1 MPTTVFA
8 VHSHPDDIEFVMA
21 GTLFLLAER
30 GCEIHYM
37 NIANGCY
44 GTAEYSKEEI
54 TRIRR
59 EESIAAAKVL
69 GATYHES
76 LCDDMGVFYTEE
88 NIRKMTAVVREV
100 APDIMLVASPQDY
113 MEDHMNACR
122 VALGGAFIRGMPNYE
137 SVPPRSAIE
146 TDVTIYHAMP
156 HGLTDGLRNPIV
168 PDLYVDVSS
177 VIDKKAEMLAC
188 HTSQK
193 DWLDRSQ
200 GMGSYIETMKELNA
214 RAGALS
220 GRFAYAE
227 GWRRH
232 LHFGYSRSE
241 QTPLEEMLAEMIET
255 GSADTRA
262 L

>member
-1 MPTTVFA
+1 MRVLA
-8 VHSHPDDIEFVMA
+8 VHSHPDDIEFVIA
-21 GTLFLLAER
+21 GTLFLLKER

-59 EESIAAAKVL
+59 DESIAATEML

-88 NIRKMTAVVREV
+88 NLRRMTAVVREV
-100 APDIMLVASPQDY
+100 QPDIMFVASPQDY

-137 SVPPRSAIE
+137 SIPPVPAIE
-146 TDVTIYHAMP
+146 TDVTVYHAMP
-156 HGLTDGLRNPIV
+156 HGLTDGLRNPVV
-168 PDLYVDVSS
+168 PDFFVDVTS
-177 VIDKKAEMLAC
+177 VIERKAEMLAC
-188 HTSQK
+188 HRSQK
-193 DWLDRSQ
+193 NWLDRTQ
-200 GMGSYIETMKELNA
+200 GMGSYVDTMKDLNA
-214 RAGALS
+214 KAGELS
-220 GRFAYAE
+220 GRFRYAE

-241 QTPLEEMLAEMIET
+241 LTPLETMLSDLIAP
-255 GSADTRA
+255 
-262 L
+262 